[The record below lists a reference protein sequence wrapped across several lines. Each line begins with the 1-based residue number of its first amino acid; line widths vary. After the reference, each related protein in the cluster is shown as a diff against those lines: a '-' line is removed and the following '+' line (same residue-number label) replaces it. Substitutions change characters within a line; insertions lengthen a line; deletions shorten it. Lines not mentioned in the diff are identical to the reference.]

1 MFCHGNVPQEPD
13 MPTMNR
19 TDLICSLVIGF
30 IISIFLLAIW
40 GSLRNDVNIPHVSYY
55 VVVPFLFIIIP
66 FSVALGV
73 YASSHLGKRW
83 RILFQFGKFVP
94 IGVSNTAIDFGVL
107 NFLMFVF
114 QVEKGYLFSAFKGI
128 SFLCA
133 VSNSYLWNKFWTFE
147 SRERDGMGKQFF
159 KFIFVSAIGL
169 LINVAVA
176 SYIVN
181 VIGPRWGISPIL
193 WANIATLASIVL
205 VIMWNFLGY
214 KYLVFKK

>member
-1 MFCHGNVPQEPD
+1 

-19 TDLICSLVIGF
+19 TDFICSLVIGF

-40 GSLRNDVNIPHVSYY
+40 GSLRNDVNIPHLSYY

-83 RILFQFGKFVP
+83 RILFQFGKFIP

-114 QVEKGYLFSAFKGI
+114 HVEKGYLFSAFKGI

-147 SRERDGMGKQFF
+147 SKERHGMGKQFF
-159 KFIFVSAIGL
+159 KFIFVSSIGL